1 MYTVLATE
9 TATSLTD
16 TLKPIMDQISS
27 AVSVGDIVGMLGVAV
42 AFGIPF
48 FLGWMGIR
56 KIVKIATSA
65 VSKGKISA

>member
-1 MYTVLATE
+1 MYTVLAAE

-27 AVSVGDIVGMLGVAV
+27 AVNVGDIAGMLGGAV

>member
-1 MYTVLATE
+1 
-9 TATSLTD
+9 
-16 TLKPIMDQISS
+16 MDQISS
-27 AVSVGDIVGMLGVAV
+27 AVNVGDIVGMLGVAV

>member
-1 MYTVLATE
+1 MYTVLAAE
-9 TATSLTD
+9 TATGLTD

-27 AVSVGDIVGMLGVAV
+27 AVNVGDIVGMLGVAV

-56 KIVKIATSA
+56 KIVKIATNA